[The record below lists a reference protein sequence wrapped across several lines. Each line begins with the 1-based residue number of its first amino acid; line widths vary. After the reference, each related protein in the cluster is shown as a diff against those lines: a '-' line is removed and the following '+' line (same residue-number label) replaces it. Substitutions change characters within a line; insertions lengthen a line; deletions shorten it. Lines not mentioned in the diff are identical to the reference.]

1 MRKTYVTAG
10 VIALVTVVWLLS
22 GQLGDSNAD
31 VRHPTVA
38 ELKEQNVAVVDDK
51 ARTRVRARHI
61 RASTVAETITVRGR
75 TENKRTVLVRSELA
89 GRVVAR
95 PIERGDR
102 VAKGDLLCR
111 LADDDRPVR
120 VAEAGEALKQ
130 ARIDYQ
136 GRLRLQ
142 SQGFQSESETAQARA
157 MLASAQARLTTARLN
172 VERTM
177 IRAPFDG
184 VVETTDVELGDYVQP
199 GAACAT
205 IVDLDPMLLVG
216 RVSERDV
223 HRLRVGSMAEGVL
236 PTGTPVRGPISFVGQ
251 QAEPTTRTYAI
262 EITIP
267 NADHS
272 LRSGVTARIDVSV
285 ATVLAHKVSPALLAL
300 DDAGGVGVRT
310 TDADN
315 RVQFHTVEIVADD
328 ADGVWVTG
336 LPEYT
341 TLITVGQEFVTAGET
356 VDVVLEDDG
365 TALAPVGIAGEDGDE
380 STAGTAAELA
390 RGTTS

>member
-22 GQLGDSNAD
+22 GQIGDSNAD

-38 ELKEQNVAVVDDK
+38 ELKEQNVAVVEDK
-51 ARTRVRARHI
+51 ARTRVRARQI
-61 RASTVAETITVRGR
+61 RASNVAEKVTVRGR
-75 TENKRTVLVRSELA
+75 TENKRTVLVRSELS
-89 GRVVAR
+89 GRVVER
-95 PIERGDR
+95 PIERGDQ
-102 VAKGDLLCR
+102 VAEGDLLCR
-111 LADDDRPVR
+111 LADDDRPAR

-142 SQGFQSESETAQARA
+142 TQGFQSESATAQARA
-157 MLASAQARLTTARLN
+157 LLASAQARLKSARLD

-223 HRLRVGSMAEGVL
+223 HRLAVGGMAEAVL
-236 PTGTPVRGPISFVGQ
+236 PTGEVVSGPISFIGQ

-262 EITIP
+262 EVTLP
-267 NADHS
+267 NAEMA
-272 LRSGVTARIDVSV
+272 LRSGITARIDVPV

-315 RVQFHTVEIVADD
+315 RVQFHTVQIVADD
-328 ADGVWVTG
+328 VDGVWVTG

-341 TLITVGQEFVTAGET
+341 TLITVGQEFVTTGEA
-356 VDVVLEDDG
+356 VDVVLEDDS
-365 TALAPVGIAGEDGDE
+365 AAYAPVGIAGDD
-380 STAGTAAELA
+380 SADSAAGQEVEFTGGAA
-390 RGTTS
+390 S

>member
-22 GQLGDSNAD
+22 GQLGDSNAE

-38 ELKEQNVAVVDDK
+38 ELKEQNVALVEDK
-51 ARTRVRARHI
+51 ARTRVRARQI
-61 RASTVAETITVRGR
+61 RASNVAEKVAIRGR

-89 GRVVAR
+89 GRVIER
-95 PIERGDR
+95 PVERGDQ
-102 VAKGDLLCR
+102 VAQGDLLCR
-111 LADDDRPVR
+111 LADDDRPAR

-142 SQGFQSESETAQARA
+142 AQGFQSESATAQARA
-157 MLASAQARLTTARLN
+157 LLASAQARLKAARLD
-172 VERTM
+172 VQRTM
-177 IRAPFDG
+177 IRAPFAG
-184 VVETTDVELGDYVQP
+184 MVETTDVELGDVVQP
-199 GAACAT
+199 GTPCAT

-223 HRLRVGSMAEGVL
+223 HRLKVGSMARGVL
-236 PTGTPVRGPISFVGQ
+236 PTGTSVQGPISFIGQ

-262 EITIP
+262 EVTLP
-267 NADHS
+267 NADLA
-272 LRSGVTARIDVSV
+272 LRSGITARIDVPV

-300 DDAGGVGVRT
+300 DDKGGVGIRT
-310 TDADN
+310 TDGDS
-315 RVQFHTVEIVADD
+315 RVQFHSVQIVADD

-341 TLITVGQEFVTAGET
+341 TLITVGQEFVTAGER
-356 VDVVLEDDG
+356 VDVVLEDD
-365 TALAPVGIAGEDGDE
+365 TAAFAPVDIAGDGGE
-380 STAGTAAELA
+380 PTGGEEAELA
-390 RGTTS
+390 RGAAS